1 MKLCRFG
8 ANRLGVLDDKG
19 VRDVTPALQVLP
31 ALHWPVAQGDHLIR
45 HLPTLLDRI
54 ATLLPDAP
62 YAEASAL
69 GFLSP
74 IANPSKIIAA
84 PLNYTEHVNEVSRD
98 PAIHAGTR
106 VFDFDG
112 FPTPIDK
119 LGLFLKANTSLAGAG
134 EGIELI
140 YPERRTDHEV
150 ELVAVIGQEARNVS
164 EQDAL
169 DIVCGYCVGLDMTVR
184 GPEDRS
190 FRKSPDSYT
199 ILGPIFAT
207 SDEIPDPDDL
217 DLSITVNGLVRQ
229 TSNTRCL
236 TVGLRR
242 LIAIAS
248 SCYTLQPCDII
259 MTGTPNGVG
268 PVAAGDEIVA
278 SIARLGQLR
287 TQVRAG
293 APIHAVHGRQLG
305 QAAQ

>member
-8 ANRLGVLDDKG
+8 TNRLGVLDDQG
-19 VRDVTPALQVLP
+19 VRDVTAALEVLP

-45 HLPTLLDRI
+45 HLPALLDRI
-54 ATLLPDAP
+54 AGLLPEAQYADA
-62 YAEASAL
+62 SRL
-69 GFLSP
+69 NFLSP
-74 IANPSKIIAA
+74 IANPSKIITA

-119 LGLFLKANTSLAGAG
+119 LGLFLKANTSIAGAG

-150 ELVAVIGQEARNVS
+150 ELVAVIGREARNVS
-164 EQDAL
+164 EERAL
-169 DIVCGYCVGLDMTVR
+169 DIVCGYCIGLDMTVR

-199 ILGPIFAT
+199 ILGPFFAT
-207 SDEIPDPDDL
+207 SDEIPNPDDL
-217 DLSITVNGLVRQ
+217 DLSITINGVIRQ
-229 TSNTRCL
+229 SSNTRYL

-248 SCYTLQPCDII
+248 SCYTLQPGDVI
-259 MTGTPNGVG
+259 MTGTPDGVG

-278 SIARLGQLR
+278 SIAMLGALR
-287 TQVRAG
+287 TRVRAG
-293 APIHAVHGRQLG
+293 TPIQAVHGRQLG

>member
-1 MKLCRFG
+1 
-8 ANRLGVLDDKG
+8 
-19 VRDVTPALQVLP
+19 
-31 ALHWPVAQGDHLIR
+31 
-45 HLPTLLDRI
+45 
-54 ATLLPDAP
+54 
-62 YAEASAL
+62 
-69 GFLSP
+69 
-74 IANPSKIIAA
+74 
-84 PLNYTEHVNEVSRD
+84 
-98 PAIHAGTR
+98 
-106 VFDFDG
+106 
-112 FPTPIDK
+112 
-119 LGLFLKANTSLAGAG
+119 
-134 EGIELI
+134 
-140 YPERRTDHEV
+140 
-150 ELVAVIGQEARNVS
+150 
-164 EQDAL
+164 
-169 DIVCGYCVGLDMTVR
+169 MTVR

-248 SCYTLQPCDII
+248 SCYTLQPGDII